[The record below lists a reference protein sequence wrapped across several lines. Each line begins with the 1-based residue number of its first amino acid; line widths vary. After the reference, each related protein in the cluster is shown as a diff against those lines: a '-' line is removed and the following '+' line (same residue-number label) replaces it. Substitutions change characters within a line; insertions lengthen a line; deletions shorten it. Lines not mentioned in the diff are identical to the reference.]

1 MTAFE
6 SGAAT
11 DVGQVRAHNEDT
23 FVVAGTVFVVADGM
37 GGHNGGEIASRI
49 AVDRL
54 AAIGPVNSINVLV
67 RGVQEAN
74 SDIRERA
81 REQPEFRGMGTTVVM
96 LAAIERA
103 GSHRLGMANVGDSRL
118 YRLTDSGLHQHTE
131 DHSLV
136 EALVRDGRL
145 TRAEAAVHPQ
155 RNIVT
160 RALGIDDKVLVDAWE
175 LIPVAGD
182 RYVLCSDGL
191 FGEIDDGEIHEVLQ
205 ATSSP
210 QDAADE
216 LVRRACEAG
225 GRDNITVVVV
235 DVVEA
240 DPGEAYPLDPAE
252 HGDALGALEAAAA
265 AHLAATLPLPPSQL
279 GAQDWGAVPCCDSGF
294 NVTEAAALNGVAD
307 RVDVAAF
314 DVTRRGAPL
323 PPAEIVLLGDL
334 LYLTDLT
341 AAVAQR
347 VAEAAARGSVV
358 LLADS
363 RRTHQE
369 QLVRALGELGVEA
382 SFEERTLSSGEAVSL
397 LQYQIS

>member
-23 FVVAGTVFVVADGM
+23 FVVAGSVFVVADGM

-54 AAIGPVNSINVLV
+54 AAIGPVNSINDLV

-74 SDIRERA
+74 ADILERA

-96 LAAIERA
+96 LADIERA
-103 GSHRLGMANVGDSRL
+103 GSRRLGVANVGDSRL

-175 LIPVAGD
+175 LIPVVGD

-191 FGEIDDGEIHEVLQ
+191 FGEIDDDEIHEVLQ

-216 LVRRACEAG
+216 LVRRAREAG

-235 DVVEA
+235 DVIEA
-240 DPGEAYPLDPAE
+240 DPGEEGSDDRVAAIHKALSGTVL
-252 HGDALGALEAAAA
+252 GDAGPTTPEPFRDESPSGFVPPAMTWRVGLLAAAV
-265 AHLAATLPLPPSQL
+265 LAVMIGMLVAVSAIGRSGYTVVEGDNGTVVILKGRDGGFLFFDQTLEVESDIDVDELPPMAL
-279 GAQDWGAVPCCDSGF
+279 TAVREGQRFD
-294 NVTEAAALNGVAD
+294 
-307 RVDVAAF
+307 AF
-314 DVTRRGAPL
+314 ET
-323 PPAEIVLLGDL
+323 AE
-334 LYLTDLT
+334 LYLEDL
-341 AAVAQR
+341 
-347 VAEAAARGSVV
+347 
-358 LLADS
+358 
-363 RRTHQE
+363 RT
-369 QLVRALGELGVEA
+369 
-382 SFEERTLSSGEAVSL
+382 SSDSSGS
-397 LQYQIS
+397 

>member
-1 MTAFE
+1 VSAFE

-23 FVVAGTVFVVADGM
+23 FAVAGTVFVVADGM
-37 GGHNGGEIASRI
+37 GGHNGGEIASQI

-54 AAIGPVNSINVLV
+54 VGIGPVSSINDLV

-74 SDIRERA
+74 ADILERS

-96 LAAIERA
+96 LADIERV
-103 GSHRLGMANVGDSRL
+103 GSHRLGVVNVGDSRL

-160 RALGIDDKVLVDAWE
+160 RALGIDDMVLVDAWE
-175 LIPVAGD
+175 LIPVVGD

-191 FGEIDDGEIHEVLQ
+191 FGEIDDGEIHEVLR

-216 LVRRACEAG
+216 LVRRAREAG

-240 DPGEAYPLDPAE
+240 DPGVEGPDDRVTGIHKALSGNTGPTTPEPHRDETPSGFVPPAMTWRVGLFAAAVLAVMIGMLVVVSAIGRSGYTVAE
-252 HGDALGALEAAAA
+252 GDNGTVVILKGRDGGFLFFDQTIEFESDIDIDELPPMAVSAVRDGQRFDALE
-265 AHLAATLPLPPSQL
+265 T
-279 GAQDWGAVPCCDSGF
+279 
-294 NVTEAAALNGVAD
+294 
-307 RVDVAAF
+307 
-314 DVTRRGAPL
+314 
-323 PPAEIVLLGDL
+323 AE
-334 LYLTDLT
+334 LYLENL
-341 AAVAQR
+341 
-347 VAEAAARGSVV
+347 RGSS
-358 LLADS
+358 D
-363 RRTHQE
+363 
-369 QLVRALGELGVEA
+369 
-382 SFEERTLSSGEAVSL
+382 FSGS
-397 LQYQIS
+397 